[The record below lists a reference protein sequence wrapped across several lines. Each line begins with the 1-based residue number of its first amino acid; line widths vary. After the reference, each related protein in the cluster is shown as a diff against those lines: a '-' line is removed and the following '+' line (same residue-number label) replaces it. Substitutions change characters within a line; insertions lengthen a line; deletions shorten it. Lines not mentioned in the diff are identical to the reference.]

1 MTKDKH
7 AARAVLVVEDNALL
21 KLFMSNLV
29 VRDGFVALQASNAE
43 EAMTVL
49 ESRPDVALLVT
60 NVAMRGSM
68 NGVELA
74 HAVDKRWPSVKII
87 VVSAQPGLSE
97 ADLPVRSFVL
107 AKPYHDEELAFEIRA
122 LMGVANKGNL
132 ASDGAQA

>member
-1 MTKDKH
+1 MTKEH
-7 AARAVLVVEDNALL
+7 APRAVLVVEDNALL
-21 KLFMSNLV
+21 RLFMSDLV
-29 VRDGFVALQASNAE
+29 VVGGFVALQASNAQ

-60 NVAMRGSM
+60 NVTMRGSM

-97 ADLPVRSFVL
+97 SDLPVSSLFL
-107 AKPYHDEELAFEIRA
+107 AKPYHDDELAFEIRA
-122 LMGVANKGNL
+122 LMDCDRGNL
-132 ASDGAQA
+132 ASGDAQA

>member
-7 AARAVLVVEDNALL
+7 TARSVLVVEDNALL
-21 KLFMSNLV
+21 KLFMSDLV
-29 VRDGFVALQASNAE
+29 VAGGFVALQASNAD

-60 NVAMRGSM
+60 NVKMRGSM

-97 ADLPVRSFVL
+97 ADLPVSSLFL
-107 AKPYHDEELAFEIRA
+107 AKPYHDDEMVFEIRA
-122 LMGVANKGNL
+122 LMDCDKGTL
-132 ASDGAQA
+132 ASGDAQA